1 MPCGGNKLEKEKTGS
16 PLLKKSIMGLL
27 SLFRPGDGKIKE
39 ALRKGAI
46 IIDVRAAAE
55 YDRGHIPDA
64 FNIPVDR
71 INVSIQRI
79 KAAKMPV
86 VVCCNSGERS
96 SAALQLLKAK
106 GIKEVY
112 NGGNWEK
119 VWKLLRNL

>member
-1 MPCGGNKLEKEKTGS
+1 
-16 PLLKKSIMGLL
+16 MGLFT
-27 SLFRPGDGKIKE
+27 LFGLGNGRIKQ

-46 IIDVRAAAE
+46 IIDVRTAAE

-71 INVSIQRI
+71 IHVSMQRI
-79 KAAKMPV
+79 KAANMPV

-96 SAALQLLKAK
+96 SKALQLLKSK

-112 NGGNWEK
+112 NGGNWES
-119 VWKLLRNL
+119 VLKLIRSL

>member
-1 MPCGGNKLEKEKTGS
+1 MR
-16 PLLKKSIMGLL
+16 LL
-27 SLFRPGDGKIKE
+27 SLLGLGSGKIKT

-46 IIDVRAAAE
+46 IIDVRTAVE

-86 VVCCNSGERS
+86 IVCCNSGARS
-96 SAALQLLKAK
+96 STALQLLKIQ
-106 GIKEVY
+106 GVKEVY
-112 NGGNWEK
+112 NGGSWENVLK
-119 VWKLLRNL
+119 IIRSL